1 MKRFASEYIFTL
13 CEESP
18 IRNGFVEVSDDG
30 VILRTGV
37 SDDIDLEPNF
47 YKGAIVPG
55 FVNSHCHIEL
65 SSMWKLF
72 RKGTGMAGFIDQ
84 INNLRDTKSKEEKI
98 ADIEHWMEVL
108 WKRGVSA
115 MADISNCEDSF
126 SIKSKSKIYTI
137 TFLEVFGTEPED
149 CDNIMYGVKKLAEK
163 AAFYGLDAAPTPHAC
178 YTMSPE
184 LLSASSDAGLD
195 SGFLSFH
202 SEETD
207 EEEQMLI
214 YGSGKMYENR
224 KSAGMSTPPVTG
236 HSSLLY
242 FIDRLKAVR
251 KPPFNE
257 NILLVHEVCMNQEGI
272 DAVKQNMN
280 NPFIALCPLSNLYI
294 HNALPP
300 VELMRSNGLKLTIGT
315 DSLSSNDDLNMVSE
329 MFCLQKNFPGLNLN
343 ELLKWAC
350 INGAEFLKKEN
361 IYGSIK
367 EGKKPGLV
375 FIDNIDNNC
384 RLTASSTS
392 SRII

>member
-1 MKRFASEYIFTL
+1 
-13 CEESP
+13 
-18 IRNGFVEVSDDG
+18 
-30 VILRTGV
+30 
-37 SDDIDLEPNF
+37 
-47 YKGAIVPG
+47 
-55 FVNSHCHIEL
+55 
-65 SSMWKLF
+65 
-72 RKGTGMAGFIDQ
+72 
-84 INNLRDTKSKEEKI
+84 
-98 ADIEHWMEVL
+98 
-108 WKRGVSA
+108 
-115 MADISNCEDSF
+115 
-126 SIKSKSKIYTI
+126 
-137 TFLEVFGTEPED
+137 
-149 CDNIMYGVKKLAEK
+149 
-163 AAFYGLDAAPTPHAC
+163 
-178 YTMSPE
+178 
-184 LLSASSDAGLD
+184 
-195 SGFLSFH
+195 
-202 SEETD
+202 
-207 EEEQMLI
+207 
-214 YGSGKMYENR
+214 MYENR

-329 MFCLQKNFPGLNLN
+329 LFCLQKNFPDLNLN

-392 SRII
+392 RRII